1 VGKSS
6 GRRASG
12 VLWAFARSEQ
22 ASARVEITP
31 PELLAELVADS
42 RGAVLSSPHFGPF
55 DAAAATART
64 LPAGTELAVV
74 TDENAIGQTLHRIR
88 TRMGLTVIPA
98 DAPPHQVLRVLHRD
112 GIVVARADLHRPGM
126 RSHVVDLLDAK
137 CILPGEPA
145 AIARMGRAPLVP
157 FATYPDGARRW
168 RIELGT
174 PIDPPRAPGRTR
186 GGAAGHPGARRRLYC
201 RPASQPR
208 TVGCDR
214 PDPMAGHERP
224 EPRGPMI
231 IGTGDRHS
239 PARGTGRGGFGPGR
253 TARV

>member
-31 PELLAELVADS
+31 PELLAELVADG

-98 DAPPHQVLRVLHRD
+98 DAPPHQVLRVLHRG

-137 CILPGEPA
+137 CILPGDPA

-174 PIDPPRAPGRTR
+174 PIDPPAPQGGREEERRATQEL
-186 GGAAGHPGARRRLYC
+186 ADAFTAVLRRSLEQWD
-201 RPASQPR
+201 AI
-208 TVGCDR
+208 
-214 PDPMAGHERP
+214 DPIPWQDTNAPNREG
-224 EPRGPMI
+224 
-231 IGTGDRHS
+231 
-239 PARGTGRGGFGPGR
+239 
-253 TARV
+253 